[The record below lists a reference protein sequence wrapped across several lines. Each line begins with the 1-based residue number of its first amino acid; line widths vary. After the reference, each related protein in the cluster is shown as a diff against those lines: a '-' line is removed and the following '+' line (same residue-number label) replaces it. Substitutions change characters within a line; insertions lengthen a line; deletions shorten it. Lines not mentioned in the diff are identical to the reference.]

1 MANHSSVTGWQEL
14 FFPYKSF
21 WFLVAVA
28 NRCFWSIRLRIY
40 RLPNF
45 NMLFQFLL
53 TKLFKSEL
61 FSCLQKVDH
70 VTNILLQKAYKQ
82 SYSRWITKQFKV
94 LSQTC
99 NFSISS
105 RGIRFSNSSTYLR
118 IDKSYYFI
126 GGHATE
132 WKKQFPLSTEWKTRT
147 ILVINILE
155 TNFLMMI
162 KFVLNLLQTYMEPK
176 KWV

>member
-28 NRCFWSIRLRIY
+28 NRCFWSIRLKMY

-53 TKLFKSEL
+53 KKLFKSEL

-70 VTNILLQKAYKQ
+70 VTNYT
-82 SYSRWITKQFKV
+82 RWITKQFKV

-118 IDKSYYFI
+118 IDKSYYFT

-132 WKKQFPLSTEWKTRT
+132 LISNFHSVLNGTQEQSLLSTYLKPIFWWWLSLSWTCFKPTWNQKNG
-147 ILVINILE
+147 V
-155 TNFLMMI
+155 
-162 KFVLNLLQTYMEPK
+162 
-176 KWV
+176 

>member
-1 MANHSSVTGWQEL
+1 MQKRTVFVFKKKL
-14 FFPYKSF
+14 
-21 WFLVAVA
+21 
-28 NRCFWSIRLRIY
+28 IM
-40 RLPNF
+40 LP
-45 NMLFQFLL
+45 
-53 TKLFKSEL
+53 T
-61 FSCLQKVDH
+61 
-70 VTNILLQKAYKQ
+70 ILLQKAYKQ

-162 KFVLNLLQTYMEPK
+162 KFVLNLLQPYMRPK
-176 KWV
+176 KWSIINYYNYYKLVWLFNRYLTVI